1 MSILIKLSIVQ
12 SVTHISINNENGAFR
27 ETFYV
32 SFFFRIN
39 FLRQTFGG
47 RNFDGG
53 RVRRRDDLAQRKSE
67 VSLSYIRLKVT
78 KP

>member
-1 MSILIKLSIVQ
+1 MKLSIVQ
-12 SVTHISINNENGAFR
+12 SLTHESINNKNGAFR
-27 ETFYV
+27 EIIYV
-32 SFFFRIN
+32 SNFFRIY
-39 FLRQTFGG
+39 FLRKTFGG

-67 VSLSYIRLKVT
+67 VSLSHIRLKVK

>member
-1 MSILIKLSIVQ
+1 MKLSTAQ
-12 SVTHISINNENGAFR
+12 SVTHDSTNNKNGAIC

-39 FLRQTFGG
+39 FLRKTFGG

-53 RVRRRDDLAQRKSE
+53 RVRRRDDLAQRKSK
-67 VSLSYIRLKVT
+67 VSLSYIRLKVK